1 MGANTLI
8 LLTALMA
15 ALSAAGIGY
24 AVFGQRISQ
33 ADRMRSRIQSVGGR
47 GPADGR
53 GRDDARGKGGKRNLQ
68 AALKELEDAQK
79 GKKKQLS
86 LRQRFEQAGVDWTEQ
101 NFYIGSAAA
110 GVIAFLAVLLSG
122 YGIVIGALAGLGA
135 GLGGPRW
142 LLNYLA
148 RKRQTAFGELFVN
161 AVDVVVRGVKAG
173 LPIGECMAII
183 GRESPDPLGKEFRT
197 LIEGQ
202 KLGIPLSQGLERML
216 ERMPSAELNFFYI
229 VITIQ
234 GQSGGNLSE
243 ALGNLSSVLRARKLM
258 RAKIQSMSSE
268 AKASAMIIGSLPFI
282 VSFMLYFVSPEHL
295 NLLFTTTM
303 GNIMVAGGLI
313 VMSIGALI
321 MRNMINFD
329 F

>member
-1 MGANTLI
+1 MDTNMII
-8 LLTALMA
+8 LLTALLA
-15 ALSAAGIGY
+15 ALSAAGVGY
-24 AVFGQRISQ
+24 AVFGQRIGE
-33 ADRMRSRIQSVGGR
+33 ADRMRSRVQSVGAR
-47 GPADGR
+47 SHAEGR
-53 GRDDARGKGGKRNLQ
+53 GRDDSRGKGGKRNLQ
-68 AALKELEDAQK
+68 AALKDLETAQK
-79 GKKKQLS
+79 GQKKQLS
-86 LRQRFEQAGVDWTEQ
+86 LRQRFEQAGVNWTEQ
-101 NFYIGSAAA
+101 NYYIGAAAA
-110 GVIAFLAVLLSG
+110 GIVVFLIVLLTG
-122 YGIVIGALAGLGA
+122 YGVFIGALAGLGA

-142 LLNYLA
+142 LVNYLA
-148 RKRQTAFGELFVN
+148 KKRQAAFGDLFVN

-282 VSFMLYFVSPEHL
+282 VTFMLYFVSPEHL
-295 NLLFTTTM
+295 KLLFTTTM
-303 GNIMVAGGLI
+303 GNIMVAGGLT

-321 MRNMINFD
+321 MRSMINFD